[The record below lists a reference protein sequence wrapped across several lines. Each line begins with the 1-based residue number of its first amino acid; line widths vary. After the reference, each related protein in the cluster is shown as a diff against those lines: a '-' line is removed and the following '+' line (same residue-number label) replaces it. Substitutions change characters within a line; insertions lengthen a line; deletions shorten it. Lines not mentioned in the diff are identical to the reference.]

1 MKKVLFFLIFCLFS
15 CQGYAFWIWS
25 PKTQKWKNPN
35 YSPLATPY
43 LQYREALKLF
53 EEENYKDAYHEFKK
67 LTVHYPDAREAAEAQ
82 YHTARCLE
90 KLDKPYEA
98 FLEYK
103 KIADTYPNSQRI
115 SEVAEREYSI
125 GEFFLNREHRKWLG
139 LSVYDFVEHPS
150 IEIFRTIVEKS
161 PYSEYA
167 PRAQYKLGIIF
178 IQLGRYDEARD
189 AFQKVLDNYPD
200 SEWAA
205 PSKYQLA
212 IATAKAF
219 PGADYDSSYLEEAT
233 DRLGE
238 FIKAHPEAQISSQAQ
253 DQLDELRNREA
264 RKNFDIAEFYYKQNH
279 FESAVLYYQKI
290 IAEYS
295 DSDYHE
301 AAHEK
306 SQELNELIQ
315 GDISKS
321 EFDKMRKRQEAEIQ
335 QAEKMRVREEKTRRK
350 KELKEQKKQEKL
362 LLIEQK
368 KAEKE
373 KIRQEKV
380 TKIEAL
386 KAEKR
391 ACIEK
396 KRLEKEALAQKKL
409 QEKEELVR
417 AKRQAKELKR
427 QEKLRR
433 IEEKKKEKEAARQ
446 EKLRRIEEKK
456 KEKEAARQE
465 KLRIKNENKELK
477 RNITP
482 KELNQAKETFSQSG
496 PLGRFG

>member
-15 CQGYAFWIWS
+15 CQGYTFWIWS

-67 LTVHYPDAREAAEAQ
+67 LIVHYPDAREAAEAQ
-82 YHTARCLE
+82 YHVARCLE

-125 GEFFLNREHRKWLG
+125 GEFFLNREHKKWLG
-139 LSVYDFVEHPS
+139 FSVYDFVEHPS
-150 IEIFRTIVEKS
+150 VEIFKTIVDKS

-233 DRLGE
+233 DRLDE

-253 DQLDELRNREA
+253 DQLDELRDREA
-264 RKNFDIAEFYYKQNH
+264 RKNFDIAEFYYKQDH
-279 FESAVLYYQKI
+279 FKSAVLYYQKI
-290 IAEYS
+290 VTEYP
-295 DSDYHE
+295 DSSYYE
-301 AAHEK
+301 TALEK
-306 SQELNELIQ
+306 AQELDELIR

-321 EFDKMRKRQEAEIQ
+321 EFEKMRKRQEAEIQ
-335 QAEKMRVREEKTRRK
+335 QAEKTRAREEKIRRK

-362 LLIEQK
+362 LLIKQRKE
-368 KAEKE
+368 EKD
-373 KIRQEKV
+373 KIRQEKIA
-380 TKIEAL
+380 KIQAA
-386 KAEKR
+386 KAEKQALIDKKR
-391 ACIEK
+391 SEK
-396 KRLEKEALAQKKL
+396 KALAEKKL
-409 QEKEELVR
+409 QERQELIR
-417 AKRQAKELKR
+417 AKKQAQELKR

-433 IEEKKKEKEAARQ
+433 IEEKEKQKEALRQ
-446 EKLRRIEEKK
+446 EKLRRIEAKK

-465 KLRIKNENKELK
+465 KLRIQKEKKELEK
-477 RNITP
+477 NIKP
-482 KELNQAKETFSQSG
+482 KEFNQVRGILDQKRLRG
-496 PLGRFG
+496 YFG